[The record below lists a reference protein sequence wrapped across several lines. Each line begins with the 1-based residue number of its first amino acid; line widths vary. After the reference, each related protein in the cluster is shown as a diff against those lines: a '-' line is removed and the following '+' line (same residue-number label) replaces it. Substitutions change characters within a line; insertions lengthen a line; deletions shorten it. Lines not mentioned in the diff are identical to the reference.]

1 MPHPKRSADWR
12 KYPVP
17 VYSRVWGG
25 ILIPYLKRRT
35 DMAASTLQNK
45 RQQSVR
51 IAAAVFLTPA
61 ILIMLIYIVYPII
74 DSFITSTLEWNGRT
88 SRARA
93 AFVGLANWVRLIED
107 KTFWLAFGNNVIIM
121 FLSLVFQVPFAL
133 ALATFL
139 DRIGR
144 KGFIFKVL
152 WFLPYLISSVAIGVL
167 FKFALDANY
176 GLLASITKAFG
187 GGGVDLLGNPKAA
200 LFTVIG
206 VVCWQYIPF
215 YMVLYL
221 AAYGTIPVELYE
233 AASIDGA
240 SQGQYFWKIALHML
254 KPTIISGATISIIGA
269 LKYFDLVFVMTG
281 GGPGTSTELM
291 ATYMY
296 KTAFVKFNMGYGA
309 TVACGMFILI
319 TATALIVVG
328 MLNKRAKQ

>member
-1 MPHPKRSADWR
+1 MTTNSLRD
-12 KYPVP
+12 
-17 VYSRVWGG
+17 
-25 ILIPYLKRRT
+25 
-35 DMAASTLQNK
+35 K
-45 RQQSVR
+45 RQQEVR
-51 IAAAVFLTPA
+51 IAAAVFLAPT

-74 DSFITSTLEWNGRT
+74 DSFITSTVEWNGRT
-88 SRARA
+88 PRARA
-93 AFVGLANWVRLIED
+93 AFVGLANWVRLVQD
-107 KTFWLAFGNNVIIM
+107 KTFWFAFRNNIIIM

-133 ALATFL
+133 GLATFL
-139 DRIGR
+139 DRIGK
-144 KGFIFKVL
+144 KGLIFKVI

-176 GLLASITKAFG
+176 GLLASIAKAFG
-187 GGGVDLLGNPKAA
+187 GGGVDLLGNPKVA

-215 YMVLYL
+215 YMVLYI
-221 AAYGTIPVELYE
+221 AAYGMIPMELYE

-240 SQGQYFWKIALHML
+240 SMGQYFWKIALPML

-269 LKYFDLVFVMTG
+269 LKYFDLIFVMTG

-296 KTAFVKFNMGYGA
+296 KTSFVKFNMGYGA

-319 TATALIVVG
+319 TATALIVVSA
-328 MLNKRAKQ
+328 LNKQTEV

>member
-1 MPHPKRSADWR
+1 
-12 KYPVP
+12 
-17 VYSRVWGG
+17 
-25 ILIPYLKRRT
+25 L
-35 DMAASTLQNK
+35 STNSLQKN
-45 RQQSVR
+45 RQGAIR
-51 IAAAVFLTPA
+51 IAAAVFLAPT
-61 ILIMLIYIVYPII
+61 ILIMLIYIVYPIL
-74 DSFITSTLEWNGRT
+74 DSFVTSTLDWNGRT
-88 SRARA
+88 PKDKAT
-93 AFVGLANWVRLIED
+93 FVGLANWDRLIHD
-107 KTFWLAFGNNVIIM
+107 KTFWLAFRNNIVVM

-139 DRIGR
+139 DRAGK
-144 KGFIFKVL
+144 KGFIFKVI

-176 GLLASITKAFG
+176 GLLASVAKAFG

-221 AAYGTIPVELYE
+221 AAYGTIPEDLYE
-233 AASIDGA
+233 ASAIDGA
-240 SQGQYFWKIALHML
+240 TMPQYFGLIALPML
-254 KPTIISGATISIIGA
+254 KPTIISGITISIIGA

-281 GGPGTSTELM
+281 GGPGTATELM

-296 KTAFVKFNMGYGA
+296 KTSFVKFNMGYGA

-319 TATALIVVG
+319 TATAMIVIG
-328 MLNKRAKQ
+328 NLNKKAEV